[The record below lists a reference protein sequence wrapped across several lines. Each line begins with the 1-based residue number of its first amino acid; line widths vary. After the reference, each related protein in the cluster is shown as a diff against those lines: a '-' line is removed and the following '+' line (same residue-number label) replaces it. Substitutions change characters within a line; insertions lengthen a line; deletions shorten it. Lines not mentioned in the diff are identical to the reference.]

1 MICHSATQPPG
12 DALLTIAE
20 VAARLE
26 VSRPYVSML
35 CEAGKLGEVVVTGD
49 GRRRIRASA
58 VEACLA
64 ARVKQSEGAPSPRR
78 AGVDSG
84 RYDHPDEH
92 FRSKIRQNEAAK
104 PEEPSSARTAPKSR
118 S

>member
-1 MICHSATQPPG
+1 MTCHSATQPPE

-35 CEAGKLGEVVVTGD
+35 CDAGKLGEVVVTDD

-58 VEACLA
+58 VEACVA
-64 ARVKQSEGAPSPRR
+64 ARVKQPEGAPSPRQ

-84 RYDHPDEH
+84 LHTPPDEH
-92 FRSKIRQNEAAK
+92 FRKIRQNEAAK
-104 PEEPSSARTAPKSR
+104 PVEPPSPRTSPKSR